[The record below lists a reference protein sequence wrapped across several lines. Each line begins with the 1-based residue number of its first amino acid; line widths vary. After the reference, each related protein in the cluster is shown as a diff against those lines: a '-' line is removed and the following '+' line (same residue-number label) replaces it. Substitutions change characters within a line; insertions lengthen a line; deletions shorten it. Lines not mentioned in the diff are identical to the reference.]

1 MGIVKTEWEMNPEL
15 RELADL
21 GESEAV
27 ADILRGFL
35 KDAEQ
40 QISKAEEAMQRG
52 DEDGLGMAAH
62 TLTGSAA
69 TVGLNDFSAVAQQL
83 QALAK
88 AHRLSESYEKL
99 RNLRREFPLAKAAV
113 NRTIQALDANGADQ

>member
-99 RNLRREFPLAKAAV
+99 QNLRHQFPLAKAAV
-113 NRTIQALDANGADQ
+113 NRTIQVLDANGAGQ